1 MASTY
6 LTRTSG
12 TPTSQK
18 KGTFSFWVK
27 RSGLGST
34 TRLFNNH
41 VTSVHYGYIDFTGSD
56 KLRVAGDDA
65 GTISIQ
71 TNRVFRDV
79 NSWYHI
85 VIAID
90 TTQSTASDR
99 IKIYVNGVQ
108 ETSMAV
114 TTYPSQN
121 DNLNFFNA
129 SASNGHVIGSYYNGS
144 AYSGGF
150 NGSMSHV
157 HFIDGT
163 AYDASAF
170 GETDTT
176 TGEWKA
182 KTSPSVTYG
191 NNGFFILKDGNGIT
205 DQSGEGNDF
214 TLGGGTLTN
223 LKDNPDNVFATL
235 NPLGLNAD
243 VTFANGNN
251 NATYGTSGT
260 RSIVTGTLGA
270 NSGKYYWECEIQGNA
285 DANNA
290 VLGVSMSGWETG
302 YAVAGETNQSWGFRG
317 FDGAVHN
324 NNSSVGGTW
333 ATFTNGDIIGVAI
346 NLDDEQGGLNK
357 LYFSKN
363 GTWLNGAD
371 PSTPSS
377 TTGVIGITKPENGDS
392 GFYFPV
398 VSDAGSTA
406 TPKFKMN
413 FGNGYFGTVAVS
425 SAGTNASDNGIF
437 EYDVPTG
444 YTALST
450 KGLNL

>member
-191 NNGFFILKDGNGIT
+191 TNGFLILKDGNTIT
-205 DQSGEGNDF
+205 DQSSNSNDF
-214 TLGGGTLTN
+214 TLGGGTLTD
-223 LKDNPDNVFATL
+223 LKDNPDNTFATM
-235 NPLGLNAD
+235 NPLVGQTGYSFSQGNNTVTWSSNNKSSSSTLGITGGKFYWEVKYITSAGGND
-243 VTFANGNN
+243 VLIGVGNENINHNNYVGSDGSSWGYYGANGSKYNGSGGV
-251 NATYGTSGT
+251 AYG
-260 RSIVTGTLGA
+260 
-270 NSGKYYWECEIQGNA
+270 N
-285 DANNA
+285 
-290 VLGVSMSGWETG
+290 
-302 YAVAGETNQSWGFRG
+302 
-317 FDGAVHN
+317 
-324 NNSSVGGTW
+324 
-333 ATFTNGDIIGVAI
+333 TFTANDIISIALDMDNTAI
-346 NLDDEQGGLNK
+346 
-357 LYFSKN
+357 YFAKN
-363 GTWLNGAD
+363 GTWQNSGDPTSGA
-371 PSTPSS
+371 SQ
-377 TTGVIGITKPENGDS
+377 TGSAFTNLS
-392 GFYFPV
+392 GTIFPV
-398 VSDAGSTA
+398 ISGYTSDSLS
-406 TPKFKMN
+406 FN
-413 FGNGYFGTVAVS
+413 FGNGYFGTTAVS

-450 KGLNL
+450 KGLNE